1 VTRQKVVAR
10 FPGWPTTPI
19 FSVFLGQT
27 RHPLHLVIVDLFSMV
42 TRKDTIRSYLKV
54 HKSSLG
60 RAVSSFFLIRQGL
73 SILALRL
80 MALGKVSKFFRL
92 HLLQLSDPA
101 DWSRMNFKSLNLVET
116 WISAPPK
123 SKSSGNRALALSKSY
138 VGYSE
143 HKAGLVAANTRYSG
157 IIKKASFLLAPSL
170 VESPLSL
177 ITSYPS
183 VSGFIASENAT
194 IMVKIRAEK
203 KIESGIFCGSLSP
216 HNWYH
221 WLIDTLPAVYL
232 TSLLPTKYAKV
243 PILVPELILEKSHW
257 MEALSL
263 VSADRPIVPI
273 SVDSYLNVSNLVW
286 IHGPTM
292 RGSLPSNAGNLMLA
306 IEQNSMNGFR
316 KRILDQLGLEFI
328 ANRPRPRVFLARRE
342 GSLRP
347 YNQEKITEIARKY
360 DFQLIHQEDLGLS
373 ELIDVLLH
381 AEYIVGPHGA
391 GWATAL
397 FSESAAGALLWTWDG
412 GWRENW
418 FQNVLTIRGIPYTT
432 IETGPGHNS
441 SGYWLNPE
449 TFEEELLKMVPTS

>member
-1 VTRQKVVAR
+1 
-10 FPGWPTTPI
+10 
-19 FSVFLGQT
+19 
-27 RHPLHLVIVDLFSMV
+27 ME
-42 TRKDTIRSYLKV
+42 
-54 HKSSLG
+54 KSSLG
-60 RAVSSFFLIRQGL
+60 LAVRSFSFVRQGL
-73 SILALRL
+73 SILTLRL
-80 MALGKVSKFFRL
+80 MALGKVRKFFRI

-101 DWSRMNFKSLNLVET
+101 DLSRINFKSLNLFET
-116 WISAPPK
+116 WVSAPPK
-123 SKSSGNRALALSKSY
+123 SKSSGNQALALSKSY
-138 VGYSE
+138 LGYSE

-157 IIKKASFLLAPSL
+157 IITKNSFLMAPSL
-170 VESPLSL
+170 LESPRSL
-177 ITSYPS
+177 ITSYPP
-183 VSGFIASENAT
+183 VSGFIASENAA
-194 IMVKIRAEK
+194 IMVKIMTTK

-232 TSLLPTKYAKV
+232 TSLLPSKYANF
-243 PILVPELILEKSHW
+243 PILVPDLILEKPHW
-257 MEALSL
+257 MEMLYL
-263 VSADRPIVPI
+263 VSANRPIVPI
-273 SVDSYLNVSNLVW
+273 AVDSYLNVSNLVW

-292 RGSLPSNAGNLMLA
+292 RGSFPSKAGNLMLT

-316 KRILDQLGLEFI
+316 KRILDQLGLDFR

-347 YNQEKITEIARKY
+347 FNQEKITEIARKY

-397 FSESAAGALLWTWDG
+397 FSEAASGALLWTWDG

-449 TFEEELLKMVPTS
+449 TFEKELLKMVSAR